1 MGDLIA
7 SISRYQ
13 DKKKKKKKNIEG
25 SQSEVKRISEIVGR
39 RTDFTPPNLR

>member
-13 DKKKKKKKNIEG
+13 DEKEKKKKNIES

-39 RTDFTPPNLR
+39 RADFTLPNLG

>member
-1 MGDLIA
+1 LGDLIA

-13 DKKKKKKKNIEG
+13 DEKEKKKKNIEG